1 MNVPV
6 EFDTRALVASEDHS
20 RASNIEE
27 KYHLPPQAMPT
38 ISVIVVLHAKRRT
51 QTAQVFSLDTVQ
63 NNLMEALRKE
73 YGSLGFKSAMML
85 NWMGRMLFMQRLS
98 LGRVS
103 ILQVFVYP

>member
-1 MNVPV
+1 M
-6 EFDTRALVASEDHS
+6 
-20 RASNIEE
+20 EE
-27 KYHLPPQAMPT
+27 EYRLPPQAIPT
-38 ISVIVVLHAKRRT
+38 ISVIVVLHTKRRT
-51 QTAQVFSLDTVQ
+51 QTVQVFTLNTVQ

-103 ILQVFVYP
+103 ILQVSVYPYSRSKRSH